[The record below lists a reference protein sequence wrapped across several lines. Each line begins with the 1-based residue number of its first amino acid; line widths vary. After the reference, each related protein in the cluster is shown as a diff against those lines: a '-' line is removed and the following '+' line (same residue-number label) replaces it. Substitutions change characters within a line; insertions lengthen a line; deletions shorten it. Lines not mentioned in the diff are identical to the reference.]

1 MITKLKYAGIFMA
14 SIGYLM
20 NATNLEF
27 TFFGAGSLPITKEQ
41 NMNHYINSIATRLHR
56 SQPKAV
62 HTLPID
68 AQLQWER

>member
-27 TFFGAGSLPITKEQ
+27 TFFGAGSLLNDFLLI
-41 NMNHYINSIATRLHR
+41 IGLLSIAIYALA
-56 SQPKAV
+56 K
-62 HTLPID
+62 LFGK
-68 AQLQWER
+68 